1 MTTTTIDRMI
11 NSANRTWAFED
22 RPDLAEAGHFCAA
35 LALVL
40 DLREVARKGAA
51 NTEPT
56 LRGPEEE
63 LAAML
68 AQLHRWGGKLAV
80 PQEIVTKADASTEG
94 FIQQHLDYSGYENK
108 WVALLHGCQDLAKQ
122 LSVTV
127 SDIAEG
133 FEQTLADLEQEQST
147 DPEILRAMEGL
158 SRCSAFLR
166 LVLAN
171 VDQAGE
177 LVEA

>member
-1 MTTTTIDRMI
+1 MTATTIEPKI
-11 NSANRTWAFED
+11 NPADRTWSFED

-35 LALVL
+35 LMAVL

-56 LRGPEEE
+56 LLSPEEE

-68 AQLHRWGGKLAV
+68 AKLHWWGGKLAV
-80 PQEIVTKADASTEG
+80 PQEILAWANASTEG
-94 FIQQHLDYSGYENK
+94 FIQQHLDYSGYANK
-108 WVALLHGCQDLAKQ
+108 WVALLHGCQDLADQ
-122 LSVTV
+122 LAVTV
-127 SDIAEG
+127 TSIVDG
-133 FEQTLADLEQEQST
+133 FEETLAELKQDGSA
-147 DPEILRAMEGL
+147 DPEILRGMEGL
-158 SRCSAFLR
+158 SRASAFLR

-171 VDQAGE
+171 VHQAGE

>member
-1 MTTTTIDRMI
+1 
-11 NSANRTWAFED
+11 
-22 RPDLAEAGHFCAA
+22 
-35 LALVL
+35 
-40 DLREVARKGAA
+40 
-51 NTEPT
+51 
-56 LRGPEEE
+56 
-63 LAAML
+63 ML
-68 AQLHRWGGKLAV
+68 AKLHWWGGKLAV
-80 PQEIVTKADASTEG
+80 PQEILAWANASTEG
-94 FIQQHLDYSGYENK
+94 FIQQHLDYSGYANK
-108 WVALLHGCQDLAKQ
+108 WIALHHGCQDLAKQ

-147 DPEILRAMEGL
+147 DPEILRGMEGL
-158 SRCSAFLR
+158 SRASAFLR